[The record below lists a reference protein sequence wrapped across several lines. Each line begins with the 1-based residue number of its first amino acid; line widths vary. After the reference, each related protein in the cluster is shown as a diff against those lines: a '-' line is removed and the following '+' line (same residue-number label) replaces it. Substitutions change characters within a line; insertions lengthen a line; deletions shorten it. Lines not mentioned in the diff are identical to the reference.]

1 MDGAD
6 ATADPSTPKHE
17 SRSRT
22 DETSSGPP
30 EEEPESTET
39 SQAAAQPPT
48 KPKAAENRRG
58 SKRPHPPVPSLD
70 PDQATVSP
78 TISRGRKHRQT
89 LTPEHGH
96 DPEEAGCPKE
106 REIKRL
112 QQELNEQKTQM
123 QNLINLAKK
132 GRFMLA
138 DALVENAKNE
148 REKLR
153 VKLFHD
159 GLRVGRYKTNLYGT
173 AEWENGTE
181 ADAITALRKKLQQE
195 RDSVAS
201 LKLSLTKQS
210 KSKAIETDDADAN
223 TEETDDLMEQREVCN
238 HRHEY
243 IRREDAMIKEREG
256 RLMAERNAYLKNKHL
271 VNAEDRSRFGH
282 YPMLQDR
289 FQLLNLIGK
298 GGFSEI
304 YKAFDLEMMCYCAI
318 KLNEINS
325 KMSNDMCKDA
335 VRWALREAEIQKA
348 LQHPRIVQMRECFA
362 VDNHAFVA
370 VLELCEGETL
380 DTRLKSTGPFSEKEA
395 KTIIVQILTGLR
407 YLNSA
412 GRKIIHYDIKP
423 SNVFYHA
430 GQVKICDFGLSKM
443 ANHSAEG
450 IIELSTRGA
459 GTSWYLPPECHETAS
474 PTISSKVDV
483 WSTGVVFFELLFN
496 RRPFGDG
503 QSQDAFRRSVGIED
517 TFELVIPTSPKVSNE
532 AKEFLRRI
540 LTRDR
545 DQRPDVLEV
554 LQDPYIRKGLTDVA
568 GKKR

>member
-1 MDGAD
+1 MNECVQCCVAGSGPDHRLCSS
-6 ATADPSTPKHE
+6 PRTPKHE

-22 DETSSGPP
+22 DEASSGPP

-39 SQAAAQPPT
+39 SQAAAQPLT

-159 GLRVGRYKTNLYGT
+159 GVRVGRYKTNLYGA

-210 KSKAIETDDADAN
+210 KCKAIETDDADAN
-223 TEETDDLMEQREVCN
+223 TEETDDLMEQRGLLTSAACVAHPYHRLNVPTVSSDPWEILGRSELQMLAQPNSRAVHVEVEWRSESA
-238 HRHEY
+238 HLFKARRVGWVHEQRTKA
-243 IRREDAMIKEREG
+243 RREDTIIKEREG

-348 LQHPRIVQMRECFA
+348 LQHPRIVQMRDCFA

-380 DTRLKSTGPFSEKEA
+380 DTRLKSTGSFSEKEA

-443 ANHSAEG
+443 ANHSTEG

-474 PTISSKVDV
+474 PTISS
-483 WSTGVVFFELLFN
+483 
-496 RRPFGDG
+496 
-503 QSQDAFRRSVGIED
+503 A
-517 TFELVIPTSPKVSNE
+517 
-532 AKEFLRRI
+532 
-540 LTRDR
+540 
-545 DQRPDVLEV
+545 
-554 LQDPYIRKGLTDVA
+554 
-568 GKKR
+568 